1 MTTGQKES
9 EIKLLLQENSKLQ
22 DLSDGSVGL
31 HCQAKC
37 NHHHAVSTSSL
48 TMEVETITRAFL
60 WIVRGGDSQTTH
72 AIILTD
78 SVSWLQNVKSGMQ
91 SPD

>member
-1 MTTGQKES
+1 MIAQWDFTVKRSATTIREDS
-9 EIKLLLQENSKLQ
+9 
-22 DLSDGSVGL
+22 
-31 HCQAKC
+31 AAY
-37 NHHHAVSTSSL
+37 AVSTSSS
-48 TMEVETITRAFL
+48 TMEVETRAFL
-60 WIVRGGDSQTTH
+60 WIVSGGDSQTTH

>member
-1 MTTGQKES
+1 MIAQWDFTVKRSATTIREDS
-9 EIKLLLQENSKLQ
+9 
-22 DLSDGSVGL
+22 
-31 HCQAKC
+31 AAY
-37 NHHHAVSTSSL
+37 AVSTSSL

-60 WIVRGGDSQTTH
+60 WIVPGGDSQTTH

>member
-1 MTTGQKES
+1 MIAQWDFTVKRSATTIREDS
-9 EIKLLLQENSKLQ
+9 
-22 DLSDGSVGL
+22 
-31 HCQAKC
+31 AAY
-37 NHHHAVSTSSL
+37 AVSTSSL

-60 WIVRGGDSQTTH
+60 WIVSGGDSQTTH